1 MKEFFVNNTFG
12 IITFIVGIAVTIII
26 YFLQTRRADSAK
38 LEREKQAKKEII
50 DTIENYII
58 NEKQVTES
66 TFLNL
71 RSGIERNNGIILD
84 KDWNWMSLLQD
95 ISFRLQ
101 TSRHLATDQKLE
113 YAKKLDN
120 LIDIWNTDSNLT
132 KSVHSNNEQ
141 VIINKILEYSAQK
154 DEKTQNDLKD
164 LIHKLLTIRRY
175 NNAKSLS
182 ESEHKITVITRAV
195 TSTFAGLTAAIGVF
209 FIARAI
215 DKKISYESASK
226 GTAQQEIIKTGIQ
239 LSNDY
244 QLLLILGMILIIFI
258 LFTTLILIRKNK
270 YKSSDIRSTHFISG
284 GSFKG

>member
-58 NEKQVTES
+58 NDKQVNES

-141 VIINKILEYSAQK
+141 VIINKILEYSSQK

-175 NNAKSLS
+175 NNAKSLN
-182 ESEHKITVITRAV
+182 ENEHKITVITRAI

-215 DKKISYESASK
+215 DKRISYESVAK
-226 GTAQQEIIKTGIQ
+226 ETTQQEVVKTSIQ

-244 QLLLILGMILIIFI
+244 QFLLILGMILIILI
-258 LFTTLILIRKNK
+258 LITTLILIRKNK
-270 YKSSDIRSTHFISG
+270 YKSSEIRSTHFISG
-284 GSFKG
+284 GSFKR